1 FPAFLEHQSGNAI
14 RSPNVRVAAIR
25 SFARFLVLRVPERL
39 AITARVLA
47 IPGKRADK
55 KLVGYLAR
63 PEVEALLAAPDRS
76 CWGGRRD
83 YALLLTLYNSGARVS
98 EVTTLQREQVCF
110 GPPTFLQL
118 KGKGRKERT

>member
-1 FPAFLEHQSGNAI
+1 P
-14 RSPNVRVAAIR
+14 VARCRA
-25 SFARFLVLRVPERL
+25 LRDPERL
-39 AITARVLA
+39 AITTRVLA

-55 KLVGYLAR
+55 ELIGSLAR

-76 CWGGRRD
+76 TWGGRRD

-98 EVTTLQREQVCF
+98 EVTTLKRDQICV

-118 KGKGRKERT
+118 KGKGRKERTVPLWSQTSRILQAWFEE